1 METEIEQI
9 DKIHLKKVLTKVSEL
24 QDLEGKS
31 SEMPSTNKNQYF
43 DEDDD
48 DGFTNF
54 ENSTPLN
61 VREESPEEIRNELK
75 ALLQTKL

>member
-48 DGFTNF
+48 GFNNF

>member
-1 METEIEQI
+1 
-9 DKIHLKKVLTKVSEL
+9 
-24 QDLEGKS
+24 
-31 SEMPSTNKNQYF
+31 MPSTNKNQYF

-75 ALLQTKL
+75 ALL

>member
-1 METEIEQI
+1 M
-9 DKIHLKKVLTKVSEL
+9 HLKKVLTKVSEL

-43 DEDDD
+43 EEDDD
-48 DGFTNF
+48 DGFTYF

-75 ALLQTKL
+75 AMLQTKLQ

>member
-1 METEIEQI
+1 METEIDQI

-31 SEMPSTNKNQYF
+31 SEMPSTYKNQYF

-48 DGFTNF
+48 DEFTYF

-61 VREESPEEIRNELK
+61 VREESPEEIRNELR
-75 ALLQTKL
+75 AML